1 MKTDNN
7 DKLSQQY
14 VSVKFTLK
22 NPQENLEKKKKSSN
36 PGKRVEIS
44 RVSLPVLLKPSKKV
58 LEKSKFFKE
67 KDKIPI
73 KNINT

>member
-1 MKTDNN
+1 MKTDNSN
-7 DKLSQQY
+7 KLSQQY

-22 NPQENLEKKKKSSN
+22 NPQENPEKRKKSSN

-44 RVSLPVLLKPSKKV
+44 RVSLPVLLKPSKNV

-67 KDKIPI
+67 RNKITI